1 MKYKN
6 VKLIFIRKKTT
17 YKNRLLWPL
26 NRTLSN
32 MIKPIWK
39 DNKRIWIFKDPR
51 QHRRDYFILSELF
64 GIHTWKYKAHSIAQ
78 NRASSAKRQK
88 ESYDPRVKIISLKAG
103 NIIWYHHETTREE
116 IHTGDVVL
124 LWKNK
129 TLSISE
135 INAKKFMHHNKIE
148 KYNSTDVPIWCKR

>member
-1 MKYKN
+1 ME
-6 VKLIFIRKKTT
+6 FIRESTKHTA
-17 YKNRLLWPL
+17 LS
-26 NRTLSN
+26 RTGLV
-32 MIKPIWK
+32 
-39 DNKRIWIFKDPR
+39 
-51 QHRRDYFILSELF
+51 Q
-64 GIHTWKYKAHSIAQ
+64 Q
-78 NRASSAKRQK
+78 NDK

-116 IHTGDVVL
+116 IHTGDVAL